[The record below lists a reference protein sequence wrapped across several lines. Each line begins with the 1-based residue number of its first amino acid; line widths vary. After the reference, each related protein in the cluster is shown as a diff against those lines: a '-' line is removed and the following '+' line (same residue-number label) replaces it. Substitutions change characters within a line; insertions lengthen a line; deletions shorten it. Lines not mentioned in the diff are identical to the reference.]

1 MLDYLVPRAAQDQ
14 QQRGFLPRVSRA
26 IVLTVSTSA
35 DFEAA
40 QARVTTLKP
49 TPSPEELLELY
60 ALFKQG
66 TQGDVTGSRPGLLD
80 FKARAKF
87 DAWEKRKG
95 LARDAAEKA

>member
-1 MLDYLVPRAAQDQ
+1 M
-14 QQRGFLPRVSRA
+14 
-26 IVLTVSTSA
+26 STSA

-40 QARVTTLKP
+40 QARVKTLKS

-66 TQGDVTGSRPGLLD
+66 TQGDVTGSRPGMLD
-80 FKARAKF
+80 FKGRAKF

-95 LARDAAEKA
+95 LAREAAQKAYVELVATLEERYGRRLPG